1 MDPTSVQPYMNLKNE
16 TSSMEERFKETI
28 PEEMLEHDEIVRSP
42 PRKRYALNI
51 RIKEIRKAAPRIV
64 EPDEP

>member
-1 MDPTSVQPYMNLKNE
+1 MSIKNE
-16 TSSMEERFKETI
+16 TSSMEERFKEAI
-28 PEEMLEHDEIVRSP
+28 PGEMLEHDEIVRNS

-51 RIKEIRKAAPRIV
+51 LVKEIRKAAPRIV